1 MADVLP
7 ATAFV
12 TTKHLIVA
20 LVFSPFFIYGVLAT
34 RAVIF
39 TTLEKLWPARVG
51 QYEWGPW
58 PAEWY
63 LFVAIAT
70 HVGFKNDFGTYV
82 DPGTVQR
89 PLAFGIDSD
98 PPTVRMVLGV

>member
-1 MADVLP
+1 MHTRWVWRIHMWLASP
-7 ATAFV
+7 
-12 TTKHLIVA
+12 LI
-20 LVFSPFFIYGVLAT
+20 G
-34 RAVIF
+34 
-39 TTLEKLWPARVG
+39 
-51 QYEWGPW
+51 

-89 PLAFGIDSD
+89 PIAFGIDSD